1 MGSIANME
9 RRMAAGTSGLA
20 DSWYQPGG
28 FFYGGAGIK
37 TKSGASVSE
46 LNAMQLAVVWC
57 CIKTIA
63 EDTASLPLH
72 LMKVRKSGGADK
84 ATADDRYYLMH
95 DRWNPEMTAMSGRES
110 YAAHLLS
117 WGNGYAEIEKTGGR
131 INKTVALWPITP
143 NRVTPQRNTQ
153 RQIEYKISMA
163 FNQGA
168 WGIDGTSSAG
178 ARPSVILPK
187 RNVLHTPGLSFNGLV
202 GYSPVGAAREAIGLG
217 KTLEEYGALYFE
229 NGIHPSFIISSKFP
243 IKDTR
248 ERREALEEVHGGLG
262 HAHRVMF
269 IEEAEKVERLGIP
282 NNEAQ
287 FLESRKFTNVDIGT
301 RIYRLHPHMYGEF
314 DKAIG
319 FKSAEQFAIDYATKT
334 LRAWLVRLEQSYNMA
349 LLDPSEYGTY
359 FFKHNME
366 GLLRGDAKSRSE
378 ALQIQRRNG
387 VINAN
392 QWNEI
397 EDRNPLEGD
406 QGKKYIVEKNMVDL
420 NDLGKVAN
428 EPYQPPSDSGKDNGS
443 DDSGGDTDDEA

>member
-1 MGSIANME
+1 MGLIANME
-9 RRMAAGTSGLA
+9 RRMAAGTAGLA

-46 LNAMQLAVVWC
+46 MNAMQLAVVWC
-57 CIKTIA
+57 CIKNLA

-72 LMKVRKSGGADK
+72 LYKMRKSGGKDI
-84 ATADDRYYLMH
+84 ATADERYFLLH
-95 DRWNPEMTAMSGRES
+95 DRPNPEMTAISFRET
-110 YAAHLLS
+110 YMAHLLS
-117 WGNGYAEIEKTGGR
+117 WGNGFAEIEKTGGR

-153 RQIEYKISMA
+153 RQIEYKISMS

-168 WGIDGTSSAG
+168 WGIDGASAAG

-187 RNVLHTPGLSFNGLV
+187 KNVLHVPGLSYNGLI
-202 GYSPVGAAREAIGLG
+202 GYSPIGAAREAIGLG

-229 NGIHPSFIISSKFP
+229 NGIHPSFIISSKVP
-243 IKDTR
+243 IKDTKV
-248 ERREALEEVHGGLG
+248 RREAMEEVHGGLG

-301 RIYRLHPHMYGEF
+301 RIYRLPPQMYGEF
-314 DKAIG
+314 DKSSTYA
-319 FKSAEQFAIDYATKT
+319 SAELFSGDYVKFT
-334 LRAWLVRLEQSYNMA
+334 LRPWLVRLEQSYNMA
-349 LLDPSEYGTY
+349 LLDPSEYGEY

-366 GLLRGDAKSRSE
+366 GLLRADFKSRSE
-378 ALQIQRRNG
+378 GLQIQRRNG
-387 VINAN
+387 IINAN
-392 QWNEI
+392 QWCEI

-406 QGKKYIVEKNMVDL
+406 QGEKYIVEKNMVDL

-428 EPYQPPSDSGKDNGS
+428 EPYQAPPKGA
-443 DDSGGDTDDEA
+443 TE

>member
-1 MGSIANME
+1 MGLIANME
-9 RRMAAGTSGLA
+9 RRMAAGTAGLA

-28 FFYGGAGIK
+28 AFYGGSGIK

-57 CIKTIA
+57 CIKILA
-63 EDTASLPLH
+63 EDAASLPLH
-72 LMKVRKSGGADK
+72 LYKVRKSGGKDK
-84 ATADDRYYLMH
+84 ATADDRYFLMH
-95 DRWNPEMTAMSGRES
+95 DRPNPEMTAMSFRE
-110 YAAHLLS
+110 ACMAHLLS
-117 WGNGYAEIEKTGGR
+117 WGNSYAEIERTGGR
-131 INKTVALWPITP
+131 INRPVALWPITP
-143 NRVTPQRNTQ
+143 NRVTVKRDDH
-153 RQIEYKISMA
+153 RKLIYEVKM
-163 FNQGA
+163 
-168 WGIDGTSSAG
+168 AG
-178 ARPSVILPK
+178 AGLPGVVLPK
-187 RNVLHTPGLSFNGLV
+187 EKVLHTPGLSFNGIV
-202 GYSPVGAAREAIGLG
+202 GYSPIGAAREAIGLG
-217 KTLEEYGALYFE
+217 KTLEEYGASYFE
-229 NGIHPSFIISSKFP
+229 NGIHPSFIISSKVP
-243 IKDTR
+243 IKDTKV
-248 ERREALEEVHGGLG
+248 RREALEEVHGGLG

-287 FLESRKFTNVDIGT
+287 FLEARKFTNVDIGT

-319 FKSAEQFAIDYATKT
+319 FNSAEQFAIDYATKT

-349 LLDPSEYGTY
+349 LLDPSEYGVY

-366 GLLRGDAKSRSE
+366 GLLRGDAKSRNE

-420 NDLGKVAN
+420 NDLGKVAA
-428 EPYQPPSDSGKDNGS
+428 EPYQRRMQGRQRE
-443 DDSGGDTDDEA
+443 TAL